1 MVMVK
6 ICGITRLEDALAAL
20 DAGADLLG
28 FNFYPGSRR
37 YISPSSCYAITDELA
52 RRNESV
58 GLVGVFVNES
68 AQNILKVLDDCGLTL
83 AQCHGDES
91 VADLAMLKGRAYKAI
106 RPRNRNELD
115 ELLHQFASTPCTPQL
130 LVDTYH
136 NATYGGS
143 GKTGNWQL
151 ASLAAQQYPIFLAG
165 GLNAENVASAVQQVR
180 PWGVDV
186 ASGVE
191 NRAGIKDITKMKLF
205 IKNAKGC

>member
-20 DAGADLLG
+20 DAGADMLG
-28 FNFYPGSRR
+28 FNFYPASRR
-37 YISPSSCYAITDELA
+37 YISPSICFEITNELA
-52 RRNESV
+52 RRNASI

-68 AQNILKVLDDCGLTL
+68 PHEILKVLDDCGLTL

-91 VADLAMLKGRAYKAI
+91 AADLAMLNGRAYKAI
-106 RPRNRNELD
+106 RPKNKGELD
-115 ELLHQFASTPCTPQL
+115 GLIRLFSSPPCIPQL
-130 LVDTYH
+130 LLDTYQ
-136 NATYGGS
+136 NALYGGS

-151 ASLAAQQYPIFLAG
+151 ASLAARQYPIFLAG
-165 GLNAENVASAVQQVR
+165 GLHADNVADAIQRVH

-191 NRAGIKDITKMKLF
+191 SQPGIKDLTKMKLF
-205 IKNAKGC
+205 IKTAKGS